1 MWEPRTE
8 AASQTSEG
16 EESASSA
23 QLRPRKKDL
32 GAGERCIGAVLVKAV
47 FKQIVSSELLVL
59 VAGEISLDDEVAVEA
74 HGSEAVDCCSLLR
87 RHADLMAALAS
98 LRRSRCSTHRRV
110 QKRLEVGL
118 ILRDQLPRIVSTAM
132 ATIR

>member
-1 MWEPRTE
+1 MPHTE
-8 AASQTSEG
+8 AASQTSKG

-32 GAGERCIGAVLVKAV
+32 GVGECIGAVLVKAV

-132 ATIR
+132 ANIR